1 MGSISDEELSLGN
14 IREYGEGAGLHV
26 GLAAAAAAAAT
37 AVAHQR
43 IVRAAGTA
51 RRRARFQLLQSA
63 LVQRR
68 IKLREPEVV
77 F

>member
-26 GLAAAAAAAAT
+26 GLAAAAAAAA

-43 IVRAAGTA
+43 VVRAGTA

-68 IKLREPEVV
+68 VKLREPEVV

>member
-1 MGSISDEELSLGN
+1 MCSISEEELSLGN
-14 IREYGEGAGLHV
+14 IWEYGEGAGLHV
-26 GLAAAAAAAAT
+26 GLAAAAAAAA
-37 AVAHQR
+37 AVAHQGV
-43 IVRAAGTA
+43 VRSAGTA
-51 RRRARFQLLQSA
+51 RRRARFKLLQSA